1 MMTSRRVSIHI
12 WQALIVMVAL
22 LVWQYGT
29 QVQWISRYIK
39 ILDPFFIST
48 PSRIYERFFELSGPD
63 MPITLLQRVISTVS
77 HTIVGFFVGVSTG
90 FVAGLYLGRD
100 RYLASVFEPF
110 IIAFNTLPRIALVP
124 LVTLLFGFGS
134 LSKIVMAWLI
144 VFFIVFF
151 NTFEGVKNVDRDLV
165 NSARMLGASRGQVMR
180 SVYLPAA
187 LGWTFASLTPAISFA
202 LIGVVIGEFLGG
214 EQGIGYLIIL
224 SLATLESADMMV
236 ALIVL
241 SAVGIALA
249 LIVRRVESYLLRWQ
263 PRFYARADGTE

>member
-1 MMTSRRVSIHI
+1 MGTRRWSIHA
-12 WQALIVMVAL
+12 WQAVIVVVVLLI
-22 LVWQYGT
+22 WQYGT
-29 QVQWISRYIK
+29 QVPWLTKHIK

-48 PSRIYERFFELSGPD
+48 PSHIFHRFFVLSDPKL
-63 MPITLLQRVISTVS
+63 PVTLPERVLSTLA
-77 HTIVGFFVGVSTG
+77 HTVVGFFVGVGTG

-100 RYLASVFEPF
+100 RYLAAVFEPF
-110 IIAFNTLPRIALVP
+110 IVAFNTLPRIALVP

-134 LSKIVMAWLI
+134 LAKIVMAWLI
-144 VFFIVFF
+144 CFFIVFF
-151 NTFEGVKNVDRDLV
+151 NTFEGVKNVDRDIV
-165 NSARMLGASRGQVMR
+165 NAARMLGASRGQVMR
-180 SVYLPAA
+180 TVYLPAA

-241 SAVGIALA
+241 SVVGIALA
-249 LIVRRVESYLLRWQ
+249 LIVRRAERYLLRWQ
-263 PRFYARADGTE
+263 PRYYAQSETLE

>member
-1 MMTSRRVSIHI
+1 MSQRRWSITL
-12 WQALIVMVAL
+12 WQAIIVAVAL
-22 LVWQYGT
+22 LIWQYGT
-29 QVQWISRYIK
+29 QVPWLQRHVK

-48 PSRIYERFFELSGPD
+48 PSRIVERFIELSNPAL
-63 MPITLLQRVISTVS
+63 PVTLPERVLSTLA

-90 FVAGLYLGRD
+90 FLAGLYLGRD

-110 IIAFNTLPRIALVP
+110 IVGFNTLPRIALVP

-134 LSKIVMAWLI
+134 LSKIVMSWLI
-144 VFFIVFF
+144 CFFIVFF

-165 NSARMLGASRGQVMR
+165 NSARMLGASRGQIMR
-180 SVYLPAA
+180 TVFLPAA

-241 SAVGIALA
+241 SVVGIALA
-249 LIVRRVESYLLRWQ
+249 LLVRKAERHLLRWQ
-263 PRFYARADGTE
+263 PRYYGQADGAE